1 MNIWDHS
8 RLSVRKFGGTEVDY
22 FAIHKF
28 LDSSKLFY
36 FHAKHRLLLHHL
48 FGIEL
53 AIEKFGD
60 YLENATGKTVLVRD
74 IAAEHLKEDLS
85 GKVPS
90 LYEWLSE
97 QGDAWAADLV
107 LPQFENA
114 ELEKFV
120 LRPYLKSNLK
130 ASLLLTFSDFGVYLA
145 GEFLDLKAAQ
155 TLRAMIKPEQT
166 VKHYLSQFKF
176 TQRWQFHPDPKELAW
191 LKDSNHLKK

>member
-8 RLSVRKFGGTEVDY
+8 RLSVRKFGGKEEDY

-36 FHAKHRLLLHHL
+36 FHVKHRLLLHHL

-53 AIEKFGD
+53 TIEKFGD
-60 YLENATGKTVLVRD
+60 YLENSTGKIILVRD

-90 LYEWLSE
+90 LYEWLSGQAIE
-97 QGDAWAADLV
+97 WGEDLV
-107 LPQFENA
+107 LPEFENA
-114 ELEKFV
+114 ALEKFV
-120 LRPYLKSNLK
+120 LRPYLKSKLK

-145 GEFLDLKAAQ
+145 REILDIKAAQ
-155 TLRAMIKPEQT
+155 SLRAMIKPEQT
-166 VKHYLSQFKF
+166 VQHYLTQFKF

-191 LKDSNHLKK
+191 LKDPNNFKK